1 MDVKI
6 LSFKYEFF
14 FFLTFGFL
22 MKMEL
27 LQQQKSV
34 WVKIESEE
42 LLQEQKVFR

>member
-1 MDVKI
+1 MDAKI
-6 LSFKYEFF
+6 LSFKYDF

-34 WVKIESEE
+34 WVNENRKGRTFTRTKSS
-42 LLQEQKVFR
+42 

>member
-1 MDVKI
+1 M
-6 LSFKYEFF
+6 
-14 FFLTFGFL
+14 
-22 MKMEL
+22 MMEL

>member
-6 LSFKYEFF
+6 LSFKYDF

-34 WVKIESEE
+34 WVKIEREE
-42 LLQEQKVFR
+42 LLQEQNVVR